1 MEQIQVTLVRALK
14 IWWSWAWRAWVL
26 SLLVMVP
33 VEIIFGTWVVT
44 HASKAA
50 NDPAAATRLIAPF
63 MILWP
68 ILMVAVIALQAQAMR
83 WMLGRARWSDFRVA
97 VLPKDSG

>member
-1 MEQIQVTLVRALK
+1 MEQVEITWVRALK

-33 VEIIFGTWVVT
+33 IEIIFGAFMIS
-44 HASKAA
+44 HMPKSGS
-50 NDPAAATRLIAPF
+50 NDPAQVIQLMAPM

-68 ILMVAVIALQAQAMR
+68 ILMVAVVALQAQAMR
-83 WMLGRARWSDFRVA
+83 WALNRAQWSDFRVA
-97 VLPKDSG
+97 VVPRDA